1 MSNLTAY
8 LWGVAS
14 ILMLEGIAL
23 MCATEWFRK
32 KVGKY
37 GKDN

>member
-1 MSNLTAY
+1 MPNLTAY

-23 MCATEWFRK
+23 MCATEWLRK
-32 KVGKY
+32 RVGKD
-37 GKDN
+37 G